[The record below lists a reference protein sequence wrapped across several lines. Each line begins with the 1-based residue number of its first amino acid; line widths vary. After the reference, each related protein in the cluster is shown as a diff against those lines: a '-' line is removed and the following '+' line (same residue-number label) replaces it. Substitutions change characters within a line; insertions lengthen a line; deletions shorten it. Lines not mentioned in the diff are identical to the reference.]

1 MKFELMWKLLCGNVH
16 KCGKENVEIWFG
28 LICVHFI
35 YSAYIFYYD
44 VPVKRHRDQKKGGY
58 VMKLKM
64 VGLGKMGLNL
74 ALNMKEHGVDVE
86 GKDVN

>member
-1 MKFELMWKLLCGNVH
+1 M
-16 KCGKENVEIWFG
+16 
-28 LICVHFI
+28 

-64 VGLGKMGLNL
+64 VGLGKMGLNRIY
-74 ALNMKEHGVDVE
+74 KTR
-86 GKDVN
+86 